1 MKIRPHDKTAS
12 LRWNET
18 CWDCRTD
25 SDPLWEVISSKGEIL
40 TRLCTKCAEELFA
53 LEIPKRRYVLK
64 RTYWNASSGNEK
76 CHPSTRDVDFFQV
89 IDVVNLSAQAAGLF
103 CEPCAQAVADALE
116 SRR

>member
-1 MKIRPHDKTAS
+1 MRIERADGGHACSQQMCYAKAEYRLVGFFWDPTYLCAS
-12 LRWNET
+12 H
-18 CWDCRTD
+18 
-25 SDPLWEVISSKGEIL
+25 
-40 TRLCTKCAEELFA
+40 AEELCA

-64 RTYWNASSGNEK
+64 RTYWNTSSGNEK
-76 CHPSTRDVDFFQV
+76 CHPCTRDVDFFQV